1 MVGFYT
7 LTSNN
12 LIRKISFISL
22 TDRLGFKKNINL
34 QMRHG
39 TKKNDVRP
47 RNDEEATCEERGSLF
62 GQLLNRLAERAW
74 FYWCIREFIHPL

>member
-39 TKKNDVRP
+39 TKKMM
-47 RNDEEATCEERGSLF
+47 
-62 GQLLNRLAERAW
+62 
-74 FYWCIREFIHPL
+74 